1 MSRFVDPSLMVL
13 DSSAMSACGPS
24 HGLCARLLL
33 LSITSC
39 VTTFPAILMLTSLQ
53 IELRG
58 DAIKVCINHRR
69 SAPKRAESI
78 GPWLETLVRS
88 TLACVA

>member
-1 MSRFVDPSLMVL
+1 
-13 DSSAMSACGPS
+13 MSACGPS
-24 HGLCARLLL
+24 PGLYALLLL
-33 LSITSC
+33 LSITSY
-39 VTTFPAILMLTSLQ
+39 VPTFPAILTLTFLQ

-78 GPWLETLVRS
+78 GPWLETLVSPARPHA
-88 TLACVA
+88 ACLIYALGSFDLGRRAH